1 MCTDIVQG
9 VFIGDF
15 LFQHFNYCHAR
26 MFEPKNIE
34 FWQFSFSANSYNVWM
49 FYLAYAKCLL
59 QKDRRNLT

>member
-15 LFQHFNYCHAR
+15 LFQQFNYYHAQ

-34 FWQFSFSANSYNVWM
+34 FWQFF
-49 FYLAYAKCLL
+49 FQCK
-59 QKDRRNLT
+59 